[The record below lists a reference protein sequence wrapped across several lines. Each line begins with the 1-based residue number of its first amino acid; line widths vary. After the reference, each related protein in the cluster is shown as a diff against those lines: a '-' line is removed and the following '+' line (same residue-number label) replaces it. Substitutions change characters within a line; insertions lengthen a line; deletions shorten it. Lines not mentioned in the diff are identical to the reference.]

1 MTLSA
6 TTKVND
12 LLAEYPFLEE
22 FLAGYDPKFQMLKSS
37 VARATVGRVATLSTA
52 ASIAG
57 IELAPL
63 LRAIADEI
71 EKRTGSRAVLDES
84 NEAAPHDREKRIG
97 MLKEIIRDLHA
108 GGDLEAARKRFN
120 EAVGDVDASE
130 IAGMEEELIKGGL
143 PVSEVQ
149 RLCDVHVG
157 AFREALEQHE
167 DVQVPPGHPV
177 HTYMEGNKRITEL
190 ANRLGELASAP
201 SQEELIQAA
210 QVVDQLGGIEN
221 HYQRKENQV
230 FAVLERHGVT
240 GPSQVMWGVH
250 DEIRGRLETVRQ
262 AVSSSDLETFAAEG
276 PALARDLVEMVYKE
290 EKILFP
296 LALQTFS
303 EEEWVE
309 IRRGEEDLGYVLAA
323 PARQWGAD
331 LAARPQASFS
341 GNGLLQLL
349 TGEMTLEQINLVLTH
364 LPVDLTFVD
373 ESDTVLFYSEGPDR
387 IFPRTP
393 EVIGRKVQNCHP
405 PKSVHM
411 VQAILDEF
419 RSGRQN
425 TAEFWIQMQGK
436 FIHIRYFAVRDAG
449 GTYRGCLEVSQDA
462 TGIRALEGDRR
473 LLEWKSDE
481 LQTL

>member
-1 MTLSA
+1 MRLSA

-12 LLAEYPFLEE
+12 LLAEHPFLED
-22 FLAGYDPKFQMLKSS
+22 FLVGYDPKFQMLKSS
-37 VARATVGRVATLSTA
+37 VARATIGRVATLSAA

-57 IELAPL
+57 IELQSL
-63 LRAIADEI
+63 LQAIADEI
-71 EKRTGSRAVLDES
+71 EKRTGSRPELDDS
-84 NEAAPHDREKRIG
+84 IEAALDDRERRVG
-97 MLKEIIRDLHA
+97 MLKEIISDLHA
-108 GGDLEAARKRFN
+108 GGDLEGARKRFN

-157 AFREALEQHE
+157 AFREALDQHE
-167 DVQVPPGHPV
+167 ELKVPPGHPV

-190 ANRLGELASAP
+190 ANQLGELASAP
-201 SQEELIQAA
+201 SDTELPRAA
-210 QVVDQLGGIEN
+210 QVVEQLGGIEN
-221 HYQRKENQV
+221 HYQRKENQL
-230 FAVLERHGVT
+230 FAILERHGVT

-250 DEIRGRLETVRQ
+250 DEIRARLETVRQ
-262 AVSSSDLETFAAEG
+262 AVSSGDLETFAAEG
-276 PALARDLVEMVYKE
+276 AAVARDLVEMVYKE

-296 LALQTFS
+296 LALQTLS
-303 EEEWVE
+303 EEEWFE

-323 PARQWGAD
+323 PAAQWGAEFTEK
-331 LAARPQASFS
+331 PQDSTS

-349 TGEMTLEQINLVLTH
+349 TGEMTLEQVNLVFTH

-419 RSGRQN
+419 RAGTQSV
-425 TAEFWIQMQGK
+425 AEFWIQMQGK
-436 FIHIRYFAVRDAG
+436 FIHIRYFAVRDG
-449 GTYRGCLEVSQDA
+449 GGAYRGCLEVSQDA
-462 TGIRALEGDRR
+462 AGIRDLQGERR
-473 LLEWKSDE
+473 LLEWERGE